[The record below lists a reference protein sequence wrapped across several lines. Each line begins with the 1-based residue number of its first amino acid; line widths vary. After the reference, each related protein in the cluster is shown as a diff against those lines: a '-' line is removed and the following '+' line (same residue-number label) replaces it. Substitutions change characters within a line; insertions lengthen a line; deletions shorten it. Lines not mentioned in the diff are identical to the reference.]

1 MASCLATPLRF
12 LPLSRAELNLKSCL
26 PSGQSFRWH
35 RLSPATATLPDSP
48 TPTPAPLE
56 HTEEWAFAWE
66 DRTVVLR
73 QDDDGLHYR
82 SLYPYKPPHAAFLAD
97 LERDT
102 SLPFLR
108 RYFNLDTALSPLY
121 TDWSARDAKF
131 KRKVELG
138 GSYLEGIRVLKQD
151 EWETLVSFI
160 CSANNNISRITLMVN
175 RLCASLGSP
184 LPHPSA
190 FDPASVHLS
199 ASTIPSTA
207 PPPPAP
213 APDGSPAPSLFS
225 FPPPEALTAPTT
237 EALLRALGFGYRAA
251 FIPSSAAHLVAASTA
266 AGQTPHEYLRAL
278 NRETFVKEGRGGIAD
293 AREKLVEFKGVGRKV
308 ADCVLLFGLGWTET
322 VPVDTHVFQI
332 AIRDYGFPSTRT
344 TALTPLLHDRVST
357 LLAERWGA
365 HAGWAQQVLFFADLK
380 SSPVKVKVKSEH
392 HRGVYERLEVELVEE
407 EGGALGPDGTP
418 LVKEERKLTFDEEVA
433 ALIATPGTKRRR
445 TTVLQASVTK
455 GGAVAV
461 VKDEED
467 IETLSGSDLTSQEED
482 EEERS
487 PSKSRARAKRPQAV
501 RRKSSTRGGRGAVK
515 KEDEA

>member
-12 LPLSRAELNLKSCL
+12 WPLSRAELNLKSCL

-35 RLSPATATLPDSP
+35 RLSPPTATLPDSP
-48 TPTPAPLE
+48 SPSPAPLD
-56 HTEEWAFAWE
+56 HHAEEWAFACD

-82 SLYPYKPPHAAFLAD
+82 SLYPHKPPHTAFLAD
-97 LERDT
+97 LESDT

-108 RYFNLDTALSPLY
+108 SYFNLETALSPLY
-121 TDWSARDAKF
+121 ADWAARDAKF
-131 KRKVELG
+131 KRKMELG

-190 FDPASVHLS
+190 FDPTSVHTS

-207 PPPPAP
+207 PLPPPR

-225 FPPPEALTAPTT
+225 FPPPAALVAPTT
-237 EALLRALGFGYRAA
+237 EALLRALGFGYRAS
-251 FIPSSAAHLVAASTA
+251 FIPSSAAHLLSTSSA
-266 AGQTPHEYLRAL
+266 AGQTPHEYLRKL
-278 NRETFVKEGRGGIAD
+278 NRETFVTEGKGGIAD
-293 AREKLVEFKGVGRKV
+293 ARAKLVDFKGVGRKV

-332 AIRDYGFPSTRT
+332 AIRDYQFPSTRT

-357 LLAERWGA
+357 FLADRWGP

-380 SSPVKVKVKSEH
+380 SSPTKVKAEH
-392 HRGVYERLEVELVEE
+392 RRGVYERLEVELVEK
-407 EGGALGPDGTP
+407 GGDGGGGGGRTP
-418 LVKEERKLTFDEEVA
+418 VKEEERKLTFDEEVA

-455 GGAVAV
+455 GGAATV

-467 IETLSGSDLTSQEED
+467 VELLSGSDLTSQEED
-482 EEERS
+482 EGS
-487 PSKSRARAKRPQAV
+487 PSKRRARAKRPPAV
-501 RRKSSTRGGRGAVK
+501 RRKSSARGSRGAVK